1 MEGQH
6 LMNKND
12 IFEIKI
18 TGMTDDGSGVG
29 RAEGIAV
36 FVPYTIIGET
46 VRVHIIKV
54 NKTYAVGKLLDV
66 VTPSEN
72 RIKAEC
78 EYFYKC
84 GGCQLWHMNYGAEL
98 DYKYNKVADC
108 IKRIGGL
115 ETEVSP
121 IVGSPKT
128 NRYRNKVQLPVSESG
143 IGFYRKNSHDV
154 IDIDDCLLQDT
165 RAAKIVN
172 QIRKWID
179 DCNIEPYNEKSGRG
193 ILRHIYLRMATS
205 GTMVTMVIADEN
217 LPESKKL
224 VDTLKNPELGVVSI
238 ICNINKRNTN
248 VVLGHKNIV
257 IYGDKSLEDTIENI
271 KFEIS
276 PNSFYQVNK
285 EQTHTLYSIARRM
298 ANLSGNE
305 TVWDL
310 YCGIGTIGQFMANK
324 AGKIIGIEIVPEA
337 VENARK
343 NALNNG
349 LDNAE
354 YYCGAAEK
362 VAPELIKK
370 GERADVV
377 ILDPPRKGCDEVLL
391 DTVIKTK
398 PKRIVYISCKPS
410 TLARDLKHLS
420 ANGYLVKEIVPVD
433 MFPRTC
439 HVECVV
445 QLCRE

>member
-1 MEGQH
+1 
-6 LMNKND
+6 MNKNE

-66 VTPSEN
+66 ITPSEH

-84 GGCQLWHMNYGAEL
+84 GGCQLWHMDYEAEL
-98 DYKYNKVADC
+98 EYKHNKVADC
-108 IKRIGGL
+108 IKRIGGI
-115 ETEVSP
+115 ETKVSP
-121 IVGSPKT
+121 IIGSNKT
-128 NRYRNKVQLPVSESG
+128 SRYRNKVQLPVSGTG
-143 IGFYRKNSHDV
+143 IGFYRRNSHDV
-154 IDIDDCLLQDT
+154 IDMEDCLLQDI
-165 RAAKIVN
+165 RASEIVN
-172 QIRKWID
+172 QIRKWIKD
-179 DCNIEPYNEKSGRG
+179 YNIEPYNEKSGEG
-193 ILRHIYLRMATS
+193 VLRHIYLRMADS
-205 GTMVTMVIADEN
+205 GIMVTMVIATDK
-217 LPESKKL
+217 LPHSEKLAESLKK
-224 VDTLKNPELGVVSI
+224 PELCVTSI
-238 ICNINKRNTN
+238 VCNINIKNTN

-257 IYGDKSLEDTIENI
+257 IYGTESLSDSIENVS
-271 KFEIS
+271 FEIS

-285 EQTHTLYSIARRM
+285 EQTYTLYSIARRM
-298 ANLSGNE
+298 ANLSGSE

-324 AGKIIGIEIVPEA
+324 ASKIIGIEIVPEA
-337 VENARK
+337 IENARK

-349 LDNAE
+349 LNNTE

-362 VAPELIKK
+362 IAPELIKK

-377 ILDPPRKGCDEVLL
+377 ILDPPRKGCNEVLL

-398 PKRIVYISCKPS
+398 PDRIVYISCKPS

-420 ANGYLVKEIVPVD
+420 ANGYSVKEIVPVD

-439 HVECVV
+439 HVECAAL
-445 QLCRE
+445 LCRE